1 MGDAGRDILHSCMA
15 SAACDLIVPTPIC
28 TSIIDDVLVNQD
40 REDKIG
46 AVQYMSKPRTALFK
60 GGEDDKPMAPHDIHT
75 LKSSI
80 ISNVVIG
87 DYLELFGLKFGA
99 INFDEKYSKNMDKI
113 TRADLS
119 SNIIFSGVNCHKK
132 REEKKERKYI
142 FIGAMQVYVD
152 DELPI

>member
-1 MGDAGRDILHSCMA
+1 
-15 SAACDLIVPTPIC
+15 
-28 TSIIDDVLVNQD
+28 
-40 REDKIG
+40 
-46 AVQYMSKPRTALFK
+46 
-60 GGEDDKPMAPHDIHT
+60 MAPQNMSMGNS
-75 LKSSI
+75 SSI
-80 ISNVVIG
+80 SNMKI
-87 DYLELFGLKFGA
+87 GLKFEA
-99 INFDEKYSKNMDKI
+99 INFDEKYSKNMDKF

>member
-1 MGDAGRDILHSCMA
+1 
-15 SAACDLIVPTPIC
+15 
-28 TSIIDDVLVNQD
+28 
-40 REDKIG
+40 
-46 AVQYMSKPRTALFK
+46 
-60 GGEDDKPMAPHDIHT
+60 MAPQIIHAC
-75 LKSSI
+75 KSGI
-80 ISNVVIG
+80 ISNMITGVPL
-87 DYLELFGLKFGA
+87 DLSHLKFGA

>member
-1 MGDAGRDILHSCMA
+1 M
-15 SAACDLIVPTPIC
+15 
-28 TSIIDDVLVNQD
+28 NQL
-40 REDKIG
+40 ESNAIGTKDKIKVL
-46 AVQYMSKPRTALFK
+46 AKEAPKYIPKPRTALFQ
-60 GGEDDKPMAPHDIHT
+60 GSEDDEPMAPQIIHAC
-75 LKSSI
+75 KSGI
-80 ISNVVIG
+80 ISNMITGVPL
-87 DYLELFGLKFGA
+87 DLSRLKFGA

-119 SNIIFSGVNCHKK
+119 SNIICSGVNCHKK